1 MAASG
6 ICLASSAAYCVFMSS
21 SNKLEVLQFSR
32 ARGWVQWLSK
42 NHAKSA
48 GIWLRFYKK
57 HSGIPSLTHAQ
68 ALEAALC
75 YGWIDGHL
83 KRGDA
88 ASWTQKFTPR
98 RPKSIWSKRN
108 RELVEQLTVSKK
120 MNPAGKR
127 AVAAAKADGRWD
139 QAYDSPGKSNVPDD
153 FLHALSKH
161 PKAAAVFAGLNRAN
175 IYAITW
181 RLQTARQPAT
191 RHNRMAA
198 IIAMLSEGK
207 TFH

>member
-1 MAASG
+1 
-6 ICLASSAAYCVFMSS
+6 MSS
-21 SNKLEVLQFSR
+21 SNELEVLQFSA

-42 NHAKSA
+42 NHSKSA

-68 ALEAALC
+68 ALETALC
-75 YGWIDGHL
+75 YGWIDGQL
-83 KRGDA
+83 KPGDA
-88 ASWTQKFTPR
+88 TCWAQKFTPR

-108 RELVEQLTVSKK
+108 RELVEQLTLRKK
-120 MNPAGKR
+120 MKPAGQR
-127 AVAAAKADGRWD
+127 AVEAAKADGRWD
-139 QAYDSPGKSNVPDD
+139 QAYDSPGKMNVPDD
-153 FLHALSKH
+153 FLHALSEN
-161 PKAAAVFAGLNRAN
+161 PKAATVFAGLNRAN

-191 RHNRMAA
+191 RRKRMVA